1 MTNQDIFYN
10 TVKAVGDMS
19 LIDSYD
25 KLKEIQIEVEQLDDQ
40 VETKSNT
47 LANLERKEK
56 KLEHDKNIYEE
67 RKKIVERKTI
77 IENALKWV
85 QFKILREKVKRTRDT
100 ERDLTKKKDTLEEA
114 QRPRREFL
122 KTYEAKINAKKK
134 QIEEADRD
142 YLEQCNKVE
151 EFDISDFE
159 DSLERL
165 SEQLRDLTQQ
175 ESNRVTNRKRISQEI
190 KDLEVFLS
198 TNTLDPNLEEN
209 INVLVSKRS
218 KYESNLQRTKL
229 TLNEFEANQINN
241 NREREKL
248 TRARNELE
256 DQKERK
262 LTTLQRENPDAFAG
276 VKWLAANR
284 HLFQAPVH
292 DPIMLS
298 LDVKDKNLARYVETH
313 IGRADLEGFVC
324 ENPED
329 VNILTKQLRE
339 KMKLKKINAFHS
351 NPDHPDKFRHPQSR
365 EEMMKYEFID
375 YISDMYSAPAAVH
388 AYLCNQKK
396 LHEVPVFRVENNHS
410 SQLKNKFHNYYIG
423 NQKFNTRKS
432 KYSGELST
440 GMEDIAGRHIIRLAA
455 VVDTEEVERLSR
467 ELEEKQKQIISN
479 STRISVNKKTC
490 DQLEVEIGKLTA
502 EINRLRQLKKD
513 FTNKQSELDMKRRT
527 LQQLNAPT
535 YDVNTKKKEI
545 KEEKS
550 IVVKELAKS
559 VRIHS
564 ELTKKSI
571 SAEEKRKILHLS
583 FQSFESENSD
593 NMEKLNAT
601 ERELDAVKAQC
612 EENRLIWDKEKKALQ
627 DSHAKA
633 REATGLLSNEVKY
646 KPPEEWQ
653 LKFDALGSTDEAVL
667 GAFLDE
673 CDSDLRHLKV
683 IPEQTIAD
691 IEALKAKLGVARE
704 EKDVL
709 EKNIANK
716 RHEAKKLKLKW
727 MHGVQELVENVND
740 KFGNMMA
747 TLGYNGEISL
757 SQGKDD
763 IDFSSY
769 GVKIQVRFRQ
779 GQELQDLSKG
789 TQSGGEKSVSTA
801 VYMMALQEMT
811 QVPFRCV
818 DEINQG
824 GSLVNRI
831 LSDIFPSFTFISHTL
846 YLIGMDE
853 KNERAIWAMLLSVCE
868 EHKAQ
873 YFYMAPKFPYSLPFN
888 KHVSTFQNLMD

>member
-25 KLKEIQIEVEQLDDQ
+25 KLKEIQIEVQQLDDQ

-56 KLEHDKNIYEE
+56 KLENDKNIYEE
-67 RKKIVERKTI
+67 RKGIEEKKTL

-85 QFKILREKVKRTRDT
+85 KFKTLREKVKKTRDV
-100 ERDLTKKKDTLEEA
+100 ERELNNKKNKLEAA
-114 QRPRREFL
+114 QTPRREFMRN
-122 KTYEAKINAKKK
+122 YEAKIEAKKE
-134 QIEEADRD
+134 QIERADRE
-142 YLEQCNKVE
+142 YTEQCNKVE
-151 EFDISDFE
+151 EFDISDYE

-175 ESNRVTNRKRISQEI
+175 ESNRVTNRMRITKEI
-190 KDLEVFLS
+190 KDLEAFLS

-209 INVLVSKRS
+209 INVLINKRS
-218 KYESNLQRTKL
+218 KHENNLQRTKL
-229 TLNEFEANQINN
+229 TLNEWEANQLNL
-241 NREREKL
+241 NREKDKL
-248 TRARNELE
+248 SRARRELE

-262 LTTLQRENPDAFAG
+262 LITLQRENPDAYQG

-284 HLFQAPVH
+284 HQFQAPVH

-298 LDVKDKNLARYVETH
+298 LDVKDRSLARYVETH

-329 VNILTKQLRE
+329 VNVLTKQLRE
-339 KMKLKKINAFHS
+339 KMKLRKINAFHS

-365 EEMMKYEFID
+365 DEMMKYEFID
-375 YISDMYSAPAAVH
+375 YISNMYSAPAAVH

-440 GMEDIAGRHIIRLAA
+440 GMEDIAGRHIIRLDA
-455 VVDTEEVERLSR
+455 VVDTQEVERLSR
-467 ELEEKQKQIISN
+467 ELEEKQRQIISN
-479 STRISVNKKTC
+479 STRIANSKKTC
-490 DQLEVEIGKLTA
+490 DQLELEIRKSTE
-502 EINRLRQLKKD
+502 EINSLRQQKKE
-513 FTNKQSELDMKRRT
+513 FINRKSELDMKKRT
-527 LQQLNAPT
+527 LQDINEPT
-535 YDVNTKKKEI
+535 YDVNTKTKEI

-550 IVVKELAKS
+550 RVVKQMAKS
-559 VRIHS
+559 IRMHS
-564 ELTKKSI
+564 EFTKRSVA
-571 SAEEKRKILHLS
+571 AETHRKLLHLS

-593 NMEKLNAT
+593 NMEKFNAT
-601 ERELDAVKAQC
+601 ERELDAVKVEC
-612 EENRLIWDKEKKALQ
+612 EEISKIWEKEKKALQ
-627 DSHAKA
+627 ESHTKAKD
-633 REATGLLSNEVKY
+633 ATGILSNDIKY

-653 LKFDALGSTDEAVL
+653 QKFDSLGSTDEAVL

-673 CDSDLRHLKV
+673 CDSDLRHLKR

-691 IEALKAKLGVARE
+691 IEALKEKLGVARE
-704 EKDVL
+704 EKDAL
-709 EKNIANK
+709 ERAIANK

-727 MHGVQELVENVND
+727 MNGVQELVENVND

-747 TLGYNGEISL
+747 TLGYNGEINL

-769 GVKIQVRFRQ
+769 GIKIQVVF
-779 GQELQDLSKG
+779 
-789 TQSGGEKSVSTA
+789 
-801 VYMMALQEMT
+801 
-811 QVPFRCV
+811 
-818 DEINQG
+818 
-824 GSLVNRI
+824 
-831 LSDIFPSFTFISHTL
+831 
-846 YLIGMDE
+846 
-853 KNERAIWAMLLSVCE
+853 
-868 EHKAQ
+868 
-873 YFYMAPKFPYSLPFN
+873 
-888 KHVSTFQNLMD
+888 

>member
-25 KLKEIQIEVEQLDDQ
+25 KLKEIQIEVQQLDDQ

-56 KLEHDKNIYEE
+56 KLENDKNIYEE
-67 RKKIVERKTI
+67 RREIEEKKTL

-85 QFKILREKVKRTRDT
+85 KFKTLREKVKKTRDV
-100 ERDLTKKKDTLEEA
+100 ERELNNKKNKLEAA
-114 QRPRREFL
+114 QTPRREFMRN
-122 KTYEAKINAKKK
+122 YEAKIEAKKE
-134 QIEEADRD
+134 QIERADRE
-142 YLEQCNKVE
+142 YTEQCNKVE
-151 EFDISDFE
+151 EFDISDYE

-175 ESNRVTNRKRISQEI
+175 ESNRVTNRMRITKEI
-190 KDLEVFLS
+190 KDLEAFLS

-209 INVLVSKRS
+209 INVLINKRS
-218 KYESNLQRTKL
+218 KHENNLQRTKL
-229 TLNEFEANQINN
+229 TLNEWEANQLNL
-241 NREREKL
+241 NREKDKL
-248 TRARNELE
+248 SRARRELE

-262 LTTLQRENPDAFAG
+262 LITLQRENPDAYQG

-284 HLFQAPVH
+284 HQFQAPVH

-298 LDVKDKNLARYVETH
+298 LDVKDRSLARYVETH

-329 VNILTKQLRE
+329 VNVLTKELRE
-339 KMKLKKINAFHS
+339 KMKLRKINAFHS

-365 EEMMKYEFID
+365 DEMMKYEFID
-375 YISDMYSAPAAVH
+375 YISNMYSAPAAVH

-440 GMEDIAGRHIIRLAA
+440 GMEDIAGRHIIRLDA
-455 VVDTEEVERLSR
+455 VVDTQEVERLSR
-467 ELEEKQKQIISN
+467 ELEEKQRQIISN
-479 STRISVNKKTC
+479 STRIANSKKTC
-490 DQLEVEIGKLTA
+490 DQLELEIRKSTE
-502 EINRLRQLKKD
+502 EINSLRQQKKE
-513 FTNKQSELDMKRRT
+513 FINRKSELDMKKRT
-527 LQQLNAPT
+527 LQDINEPT
-535 YDVNTKKKEI
+535 YDVNTKTKEI

-550 IVVKELAKS
+550 RVVKQMAKS
-559 VRIHS
+559 IRMHS
-564 ELTKKSI
+564 EFTKRSVA
-571 SAEEKRKILHLS
+571 AETHRKLLHLS

-593 NMEKLNAT
+593 NMEKFNAT
-601 ERELDAVKAQC
+601 ERELDAVKVEC
-612 EENRLIWDKEKKALQ
+612 EEISKIWEKEKKALQ
-627 DSHAKA
+627 ESHTKAKD
-633 REATGLLSNEVKY
+633 ATGILSNDIKY

-653 LKFDALGSTDEAVL
+653 QKFDSLGSTDEAVL

-673 CDSDLRHLKV
+673 CDSDLRHLKR

-691 IEALKAKLGVARE
+691 IEALKEKLGVARE
-704 EKDVL
+704 EKDAL
-709 EKNIANK
+709 ERAIANK

-727 MHGVQELVENVND
+727 MNGVQELVDNVND

-747 TLGYNGEISL
+747 TLGYNGEINL

-769 GVKIQVRFRQ
+769 GIKIQVVF
-779 GQELQDLSKG
+779 
-789 TQSGGEKSVSTA
+789 
-801 VYMMALQEMT
+801 
-811 QVPFRCV
+811 
-818 DEINQG
+818 
-824 GSLVNRI
+824 
-831 LSDIFPSFTFISHTL
+831 
-846 YLIGMDE
+846 
-853 KNERAIWAMLLSVCE
+853 
-868 EHKAQ
+868 
-873 YFYMAPKFPYSLPFN
+873 
-888 KHVSTFQNLMD
+888 